1 MCVMR
6 VSKSDFLFTRYSVT
20 KYFYLQN
27 RRNVGERNREESED
41 NMENIELQDN
51 PGRIEGLM
59 HM

>member
-1 MCVMR
+1 MR
-6 VSKSDFLFTRYSVT
+6 VSKSDFLFTRYSVA
-20 KYFYLQN
+20 KYFDLRN
-27 RRNVGERNREESED
+27 RRNIGERNRGESED